1 MLMHPSLA
9 LSGENWKNTTVL
21 SANIPQTRRR
31 RHMNEHV
38 ARERHHGA
46 IVAAY
51 RVERGWSQ
59 QRLANEL
66 EVDLTTVQRMEQL
79 PMIKN
84 VSRRWFLIGL
94 LGIPAALL
102 DLEGESPHIESVRLT
117 LNADPMTYHENILEL
132 YWELYR
138 RGGPLSVTPRL
149 NVWMQEITAFEQA
162 AQGTVW
168 HKRALAVLAMS
179 YQLQGSVARSIMNYS
194 AAHAAYRQAVRIA
207 KELDDT
213 ELMAS
218 ALAREG
224 MVWSWEDK
232 PFQAI
237 PLYNGALEMITGS
250 GLPNLRGS
258 ILQNLSES
266 HAQTKQ
272 SSECWRS
279 IGLAEKAIDN
289 RDHRQERSRFL
300 FNTALMTSQ
309 KGANALF
316 LGDY

>member
-1 MLMHPSLA
+1 
-9 LSGENWKNTTVL
+9 
-21 SANIPQTRRR
+21 
-31 RHMNEHV
+31 
-38 ARERHHGA
+38 
-46 IVAAY
+46 
-51 RVERGWSQ
+51 
-59 QRLANEL
+59 
-66 EVDLTTVQRMEQL
+66 
-79 PMIKN
+79 
-84 VSRRWFLIGL
+84 
-94 LGIPAALL
+94 
-102 DLEGESPHIESVRLT
+102 
-117 LNADPMTYHENILEL
+117 
-132 YWELYR
+132 
-138 RGGPLSVTPRL
+138 
-149 NVWMQEITAFEQA
+149 MQEITAFEQA
-162 AQGTVW
+162 AQRTVW

-179 YQLQGSVARSIMNYS
+179 YQLQGSVARSIMNYA
-194 AAHAAYRQAVRIA
+194 AAHAAYRQAFRIA

-266 HAQTKQ
+266 HAKTKQ

-300 FNTALMTSQ
+300 LNTALMTSQ

-316 LGDY
+316 LGDYERACMLIDKSLLKCSPTLIPERARLLANKAHAYYGLGRIDDCIETAIAAWMLTLSIGSSMRIAELRSLHLSLTQSRWKKEPGVARLGALLASL